1 MKPKIKGNLA
11 ELYAAKAT
19 LRRDIKTGQYV
30 EFIGRHEYS
39 IERNA
44 DGTTHAV
51 KRPSYYIAICGI
63 NANGVPCAAYF
74 NPESDTAYF
83 WQCADRKAVKSILN
97 NPENAY
103 DWSDV
108 KNGIKV
114 NV

>member
-1 MKPKIKGNLA
+1 MKPKLKGNLA
-11 ELYAAKAT
+11 ELYAANTT
-19 LRRDIKTGQYV
+19 LRRDMKTGQFV
-30 EFIGRHEYS
+30 EFVGRREYS

-51 KRPSYYIAICGI
+51 KRPSYYVAICGI

-74 NPESDTAYF
+74 NPESDKCYY
-83 WQCADRKAVKSILN
+83 WQYADENAAKSILAD
-97 NPENAY
+97 PVTAY
-103 DWSDV
+103 NWSDV

>member
-1 MKPKIKGNLA
+1 MKPKINGNLA

-19 LRRDIKTGQYV
+19 LRRDMKTGQFV
-30 EFIGRHEYS
+30 EFVGRYEYS
-39 IERNA
+39 FERNA

-74 NPESDTAYF
+74 DPEEDKCYF
-83 WQCADRKAVKSILN
+83 WQYADENAAKSILTD
-97 NPENAY
+97 PVSAY

-108 KNGIKV
+108 KNGIKD

>member
-11 ELYAAKAT
+11 ELYAAKT
-19 LRRDIKTGQYV
+19 TMRRDMKTGQFV
-30 EFIGRHEYS
+30 EFVGRHEYS

-83 WQCADRKAVKSILN
+83 WQCADRKAAKSIVE
-97 NPENAY
+97 NPVSAY
-103 DWSDV
+103 DWRDV

>member
-1 MKPKIKGNLA
+1 MKPKLNGNLP

-19 LRRDIKTGQYV
+19 LRRNTATGQFV
-30 EFIGRHEYS
+30 EYIGRREYS

-51 KRPSYYIAICGI
+51 KRPSYFVAICGV
-63 NANGVPCAAYF
+63 NAKGVPCASYF
-74 NPESDTAYF
+74 SPGSDTAYF
-83 WQCADRKAVKSILN
+83 WQYADDNAAKSILD
-97 NPENAY
+97 NPASAY

>member
-11 ELYAAKAT
+11 ELYAAKTT
-19 LRRDIKTGQYV
+19 LRRDMKTGQFV
-30 EFIGRHEYS
+30 EFVGRREYS
-39 IERNA
+39 IERNT

-51 KRPSYYIAICGI
+51 KRPTYYIAICGI

-74 NPESDTAYF
+74 NPERDKAYF
-83 WQCADRKAVKSILN
+83 WQCADRKAAKSIVES
-97 NPENAY
+97 PVSAY
-103 DWSDV
+103 DWRDV

>member
-1 MKPKIKGNLA
+1 MKPKLNGNLA
-11 ELYAAKAT
+11 ELYAAKTT
-19 LRRDIKTGQYV
+19 LRRDMKTGQFV
-30 EFIGRHEYS
+30 EFVGRREYS

-51 KRPSYYIAICGI
+51 KRPSYYITICGI

-74 NPESDTAYF
+74 SPEDDKCYY
-83 WQCADRKAVKSILN
+83 WQYADENAAKSILTD
-97 NPENAY
+97 PAAAY

-108 KNGIKV
+108 KNGIKA